1 MAYARTVE
9 DGHVRASVHQAPDRG
24 KGGVLHVNSTDSK
37 SGMLVLDVLRIK
49 HPDLQDL
56 DLDHSD

>member
-1 MAYARTVE
+1 MAYARTVKA
-9 DGHVRASVHQAPDRG
+9 GHVLEAVRQSTDRG
-24 KGGVLHVNSTDSK
+24 KGGVLQVNSTDSK
-37 SGMLVLDVLRIK
+37 SGILVLDVLQLK

>member
-1 MAYARTVE
+1 MAYARTVKA
-9 DGHVRASVHQAPDRG
+9 GHVQAAVRQAINQG
-24 KGGVLHVNSTDSK
+24 KGGVLQVNSTDSK
-37 SGMLVLDVLRIK
+37 SGMIVLDVLQLK